1 MSAAWWLNGWW
12 HGIYYLYTSTFSSN
26 VCGPGCDFP
35 PMTTPLSVTHNDV
48 VQTIYISSHIM
59 TQSDISIK
67 HHNFVISNDI
77 FQRILSPN
85 SAKECLIN
93 YIPFLNLKFS
103 RSPHVSQSAQTLHCI
118 TLQYYF
124 ATCTV
129 LICAR

>member
-1 MSAAWWLNGWW
+1 ML
-12 HGIYYLYTSTFSSN
+12 HGGSMDGGMVYIIYTRVPSHPTCVVLGVT
-26 VCGPGCDFP
+26 FP